1 MAFNTPKFNV
11 PTPPLLVTNVFT
23 NFLFKKKLDNQEEK
37 IVPKLK
43 QLYDNRGFVDG
54 SFEKT
59 MVAVGW
65 GDGQAWCAYYVKLIF
80 MQLYSF
86 DREWLSK
93 NIGGGAMNNL
103 YNVIN
108 LNKQGDKRYIAI
120 KTNDQPQVGYVF
132 CLGVSG
138 EGHTGIVVEVL
149 GKSGNG
155 WNVKTIE
162 GNTST
167 AGVREGFKTQYL
179 TRTLE
184 IGKASKGK
192 IFHGYWKRNFTEQ
205 EFSQIVYD
213 EEKDT
218 FVMKNAPSIAGK
230 QLKKTSSVGGFD
242 PYSFLKL

>member
-1 MAFNTPKFNV
+1 MTNKTKIIIGVGSAIA
-11 PTPPLLVTNVFT
+11 LVASYLIYKKMSSDDGEVNP
-23 NFLFKKKLDNQEEK
+23 KKKGEENTAK
-37 IVPKLK
+37 KGEENTATNNSECKRYVVSNVSNSVNVRSTPSTSLK
-43 QLYDNRGFVDG
+43 
-54 SFEKT
+54 EIT
-59 MVAVGW
+59 T
-65 GDGQAWCAYYVKLIF
+65 
-80 MQLYSF
+80 
-86 DREWLSK
+86 
-93 NIGGGAMNNL
+93 
-103 YNVIN
+103 
-108 LNKQGDKRYIAI
+108 LNK
-120 KTNDQPQVGYVF
+120 NSV
-132 CLGVSG
+132 VSAKPSS
-138 EGHTGIVVEVL
+138 V
-149 GKSGNG
+149 NG

-167 AGVREGFKTQYL
+167 EGVREGFKTQYL

-242 PYSFLKL
+242 PYNFLRL